1 MGNSRALSSSI
12 SILAMMTV
20 ERESQVVPTPTT
32 PSPISLQTTHRHT
45 HAVLLLLHGWVGSF
59 DELFPAYKE
68 ETATPW
74 LSLSRVSRVA
84 LTMSTTTATTPTGG
98 KE

>member
-32 PSPISLQTTHRHT
+32 PSPSSLFKLRTDTHTR
-45 HAVLLLLHGWVGSF
+45 SF
-59 DELFPAYKE
+59 II
-68 ETATPW
+68 ATR
-74 LSLSRVSRVA
+74 L
-84 LTMSTTTATTPTGG
+84 GG
-98 KE
+98 VV

>member
-45 HAVLLLLHGWVGSF
+45 HTQFYYCYTVGWGRLTSC
-59 DELFPAYKE
+59 FPLTRKKL
-68 ETATPW
+68 PHRDSH
-74 LSLSRVSRVA
+74 SLVCLVWR
-84 LTMSTTTATTPTGG
+84 
-98 KE
+98 